1 MVLHS
6 CIRQSMAPLR
16 FVRFRQSS
24 ALSRS
29 GIVETVQRVESQALD
44 LLIQRVEIDIRI
56 RSLHKVVNGLRHMAT
71 NATFNGCYAA
81 PPTRAAE
88 QTKKDN
94 RTSRRGREMERTL
107 HPLPGWSRQMRAGLM
122 RACRIA
128 LMEAE
133 GTASLDEI
141 RRRILRR
148 ESFSFAD
155 STSADAAIIR
165 AMRAMANS
173 GEVRRLEGESQ
184 PRWERIAATRGSDPT
199 SGS

>member
-1 MVLHS
+1 MATMRP
-6 CIRQSMAPLR
+6 IRFQ
-16 FVRFRQSS
+16 QSS

-29 GIVETVQRVESQALD
+29 GVFETLRRVESQALD
-44 LLIQRVEIDIRI
+44 LLSQRIEIDLRI

-71 NATFNGCYAA
+71 NAGFDVCHAA
-81 PPTRAAE
+81 THTRATE
-88 QTKKDN
+88 RTKKDN
-94 RTSRRGREMERTL
+94 RTLRRGRAMERM
-107 HPLPGWSRQMRAGLM
+107 HPLPGWSRQMRAGLV

-148 ESFSFAD
+148 GSFSFED

-165 AMRAMANS
+165 AMEAMAHS
-173 GEVRRLEGESQ
+173 GEVRRLEEGSQ
-184 PRWERIAATRGSDPT
+184 SRWERIATMRASDPT